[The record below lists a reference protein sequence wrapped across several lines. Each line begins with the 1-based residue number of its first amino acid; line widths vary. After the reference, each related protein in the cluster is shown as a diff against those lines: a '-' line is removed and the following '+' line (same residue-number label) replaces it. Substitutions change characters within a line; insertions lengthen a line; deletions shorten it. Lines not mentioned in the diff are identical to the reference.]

1 MRGSLRKK
9 SNLLFI
15 QIVALGAVVFLL
27 LAGLIFKIYNY
38 AFSAT
43 GEFMLNKAT
52 AACGC
57 QTFASG
63 SHNTLIGFF
72 IFIGATL
79 TITILMAVGRVIFS
93 TIKTIRFVK
102 FQKINLAK
110 TSPKLAQIT
119 NLLGITGQIEE
130 IKSNEPTIFCYGLIK
145 PKICVSSKVVD
156 LLSPSELQA
165 VLLHESQHM
174 ISYEPARLLVIK
186 FINTFRFIPG
196 IKNLTKKY
204 LSFSELAADE
214 LATNNFTEKIDLA
227 RAMSKILALEEKT
240 TLQSG
245 MALSYFSL
253 ITEDRIRVLSEND
266 FIPTFKHELIK
277 VAFGITVAAA
287 LFFYFSSEI
296 QAQTNYSK
304 QLYINSPCVNQEFKV
319 EACANGWTNCENKV
333 FHEKSCADFA
343 STKSSILDFDRG
355 LNRDENTLKYLKV
368 DN

>member
-1 MRGSLRKK
+1 MRESLRTK

-15 QIVALGAVVFLL
+15 QIAALGAVVFLL

-38 AFSAT
+38 AFSTT
-43 GEFMLNKAT
+43 GEFMLSKAT

-57 QTFASG
+57 QTFTSG
-63 SHNTLIGFF
+63 SHNSLIGFF
-72 IFIGATL
+72 IFIGAAL
-79 TITILMAVGRVIFS
+79 TTTMLIAVGRVIFS
-93 TIKTIRFVK
+93 TIKTNKFVK
-102 FQKINLAK
+102 IQKINL
-110 TSPKLAQIT
+110 SQNSVKLSKIT
-119 NLLGITGQIEE
+119 RLLGITSRVEE
-130 IKSNEPTIFCYGLIK
+130 IKSNNPVVFCYGVIR

-156 LLSPSELQA
+156 LLSPAELQA

-174 ISYEPARLLVIK
+174 ISHEPARLLVIK

-196 IKNLTKKY
+196 IKSLTKKY

-214 LATNNFTEKIDLA
+214 LATNNFTEKTDLA
-227 RAMSKILALEEKT
+227 QAMRKILALEEKT
-240 TLQSG
+240 TIRSG
-245 MALSYFSL
+245 MALSYFSQ
-253 ITEDRIRVLSEND
+253 ITEDRVRALSEND
-266 FIPTFKHELIK
+266 FTPTFKREIIK
-277 VAFGITVAAA
+277 VSFGVAVAAI

-333 FHEKSCADFA
+333 FHKKNIAC
-343 STKSSILDFDRG
+343 
-355 LNRDENTLKYLKV
+355 ENTLKYFKV